1 VIDLRAHLLPGFA
14 GGPADMSMALEMA
27 RMAVADG
34 ILVAA
39 CSPVNQAGLAT
50 PAPDDIRSAVST
62 LEARLIEARIPLH
75 VVASCDC
82 HIRPDFVG
90 ALASGRLMPVN
101 GSRYVMCELP
111 QMVIPPKFARIM
123 DDMLAEN
130 YVPIIAA
137 PEKLKW
143 LESHFELFQELVND
157 GVWLQLTAS
166 SLTGRASKRTQYWAE
181 RLLGSSMIHI
191 LASDGRDAQA
201 RPPVLSEGFD
211 LARKIVGDEAAADLV
226 LTRPLNVLDN
236 EPVAAS
242 PSLSVVVEETWGP
255 VLELRSLL
263 KRAS

>member
-14 GGPADMSMALEMA
+14 GGPPDMETALAMA

-34 ILVAA
+34 VLVAA
-39 CSPVNQAGLAT
+39 CSPVNQPGLAAPS
-50 PAPDDIRSAVST
+50 PAEIRTAVSA
-62 LEARLIEARIPLH
+62 LETRLIEAHIKLH

-82 HIRPDFVG
+82 HMRPDLLS
-90 ALASGRLMPVN
+90 ALKSGQLLPVN
-101 GSRYVMCELP
+101 GGRYVMCDLP
-111 QMVIPPKFARIM
+111 QMVIPAKFARVM

-157 GVWLQLTAS
+157 GVWLQVTAGSLTARA
-166 SLTGRASKRTQYWAE
+166 GRRTQYWAE
-181 RLLGSSMIHI
+181 RLLGSSMVHI
-191 LASDGRDAQA
+191 LASDGRDASA
-201 RPPVLSEGFD
+201 RPPLMSEGYD
-211 LARKIVGDEAAADLV
+211 VARRIVGDDVAADLV

-236 EPVAAS
+236 EPPAAS
-242 PSLSVVVEETWGP
+242 PPLKVVVEENWGP
-255 VLELRSLL
+255 VIELRSFL